1 MIFLFLL
8 NIWLFKKSVYKEV
21 VNSHF
26 CTAISLMTK
35 KKRQKKSK
43 YVYHEF
49 QWAQST
55 SNVTPAC
62 SFMTLFNQMHTNR
75 SFDVY
80 AITVY
85 ETLTFSSLLID
96 YCKH

>member
-1 MIFLFLL
+1 MIFFS
-8 NIWLFKKSVYKEV
+8 KH
-21 VNSHF
+21 VNML
-26 CTAISLMTK
+26 A
-35 KKRQKKSK
+35 
-43 YVYHEF
+43 
-49 QWAQST
+49 

-96 YCKH
+96 CCKHSSQEKTLSMRTELPKDYV

>member
-49 QWAQST
+49 QWAQSSSGCKT
-55 SNVTPAC
+55 AANKCSHVTPWAMK
-62 SFMTLFNQMHTNR
+62 FKKLDQ
-75 SFDVY
+75 
-80 AITVY
+80 
-85 ETLTFSSLLID
+85 L
-96 YCKH
+96 